1 MKNKKPVIAVFG
13 GKEADDHLLKEAEF
27 FGHLAAEAGWIVI
40 CGGKGGVMEAVCR
53 GMDLMGGVTIGFL
66 PEAHTKNANKYL
78 TVPLATGLGYARNEI
93 LATACDA
100 ACAFG
105 GKYGTLSE
113 IAHTLNY
120 GKPIAS
126 VSSWDI
132 DGVCKCESALEAF
145 SWIKEQIS

>member
-1 MKNKKPVIAVFG
+1 MKNKKPIIAVFG
-13 GKEADDHLLKEAEF
+13 GKEADDTTLKEAEF
-27 FGHLAAEAGWIVI
+27 FGHLSAEAGWVII

-53 GMDLMGGVTIGFL
+53 GMDLMGGTTIGLL
-66 PEAHTKNANKYL
+66 PEAHAEEANKYV
-78 TVPLATGLGYARNEI
+78 TISLATGLGYARNEI

-120 GKPIAS
+120 NKPIAS
-126 VSSWDI
+126 VGSWNV
-132 DGVCKCESALEAF
+132 DGVQKCESALEAF
-145 SWIKEQIS
+145 EWIKKQIT

>member
-1 MKNKKPVIAVFG
+1 MKNKKPIIAVFG
-13 GKEADDHLLKEAEF
+13 GKDADEMTLKEAEF
-27 FGHLAAEAGWIVI
+27 FGHLAAEAGWVII

-53 GMDLMGGVTIGFL
+53 GMDLMDGITIGLL
-66 PEAHTKNANKYL
+66 PEAHTKKSNKFV
-78 TVPLATGLGYARNEI
+78 TIPLATGLGYARNEI

-120 GKPIAS
+120 NKPIAS
-126 VSSWDI
+126 VGSWDV
-132 DGVCKCESALEAF
+132 DGVHICDSALEAF
-145 SWIKEQIS
+145 EWIEEKIS

>member
-1 MKNKKPVIAVFG
+1 MKNKKPIVAVFG
-13 GKEADDHLLKEAEF
+13 GKEADDIILKEAEY
-27 FGHLAAEAGWIVI
+27 FGHLAARAGWVII

-53 GMDLMGGVTIGFL
+53 GIDLIGGISIGLL
-66 PEAHTKNANKYL
+66 PETHPNEANQFL
-78 TVPLATGLGYARNEI
+78 TIPLATGLGYARNEI

-120 GKPIAS
+120 NKPIAS
-126 VSSWDI
+126 VASWDV
-132 DGVCKCESALEAF
+132 DGVHKCDTALEAF
-145 SWIKEQIS
+145 EWIKKQIL